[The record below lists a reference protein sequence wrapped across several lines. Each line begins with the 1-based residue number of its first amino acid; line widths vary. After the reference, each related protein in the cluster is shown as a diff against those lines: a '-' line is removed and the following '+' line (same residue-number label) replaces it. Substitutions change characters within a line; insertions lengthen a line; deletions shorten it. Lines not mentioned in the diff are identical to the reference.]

1 MTTAR
6 VIVTRPA
13 RDAVQ
18 WVQQL
23 QQTGIAAEAFP
34 LIDIAPLSSVASAQ
48 ALHTAW
54 QAMADYAACLFVSG
68 HAVEQF
74 FKQNTALAQAG
85 WAQAAIN

>member
-1 MTTAR
+1 MTTAS

-54 QAMADYAACLFVSG
+54 QAMADYAACLFVSLG
-68 HAVEQF
+68 
-74 FKQNTALAQAG
+74 
-85 WAQAAIN
+85 